1 MRTVGLAVE
10 QTDACR
16 EDLVE
21 AAVSEVDVLDRPD
34 EELGL
39 SRGDVLLVPSGR
51 GVDHLRRAVD
61 RRESAGSETLA
72 DEGRGDAV
80 PAPDLEHVVPW
91 ADVQPVDDLRRSA
104 TAEV

>member
-39 SRGDVLLVPSGR
+39 SMATCSSFLRVAASIIFAEQSIAVSRPVRRRSQTRVAATPCPISSTWSPGR
-51 GVDHLRRAVD
+51 MSNR
-61 RRESAGSETLA
+61 STI
-72 DEGRGDAV
+72 
-80 PAPDLEHVVPW
+80 
-91 ADVQPVDDLRRSA
+91 DLRRSA